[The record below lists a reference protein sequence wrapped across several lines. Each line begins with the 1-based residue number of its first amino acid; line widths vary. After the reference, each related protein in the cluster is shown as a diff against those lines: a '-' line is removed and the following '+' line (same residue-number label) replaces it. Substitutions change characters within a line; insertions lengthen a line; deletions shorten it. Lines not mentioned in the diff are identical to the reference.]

1 MVQWLRLPAPNAGGS
16 GSIPGQKLDPSGTAK
31 SSHAT
36 TKDLAQPNKLKK
48 KKKNQLCEVKDFNAF
63 LCIKRYKS
71 LGLLI

>member
-48 KKKNQLCEVKDFNAF
+48 KTKTSYAKLRILTLFYASKDTRVWA
-63 LCIKRYKS
+63 C
-71 LGLLI
+71 